1 MENIVLK
8 EAIIMANNSN
18 NMCRLCLSANGITE
32 PICYDQRD
40 QFLLQKIYECTTLQI
55 SPLNGIPSSLCTIC
69 KARLDEFYQ
78 FRWQCIKNDE
88 IIRRIADSFHNKQ
101 SDDSSTSSPI
111 TAQSPNRNP
120 KLEVIDQHLPAGGEM
135 QQVPT
140 ADGRSSSEYKG
151 GAEEEHLVDER
162 AAPIG
167 YGEHTEQGGRPHQDG
182 YSLGEHSHAMHNQ
195 YVTGPAMNPYN
206 GEHTAGFQ
214 PEDKYQTPHQYEF
227 SDFRRKRG
235 RPPKQKFD
243 PYHHPIVKYGESSI
257 DEMKGSVETGSSI
270 LEQEPETIMTYGEG
284 TSRIEYQ
291 HGPVYGDWDPQT
303 KIKLEQIDH
312 QQVRYDEPEPASP
325 QAHEQ
330 KVVTTNMIQTVLTP
344 EGFVKRSRGRP
355 PREGGCP
362 NQDRTEYRFQCQFC
376 DARFKAAINLKLHTN
391 THTGER
397 PYKCQLC
404 EKSFAHPSNLSVHTK
419 LHTQERVKREGVPSE
434 KKFQCPYCNTLFAL
448 AFQLK
453 IHINTHTGQKPYVCK
468 NCGKGFAQPS
478 NLHVH
483 IKKHCHKRVEYH
495 EQQGQNDQHHSS
507 EHQQIHH
514 HPQNQLT
521 QQQPHFHSAP
531 AQHHTVVPPHS
542 QTSPSHQ
549 PHSPTLQIT
558 QTDDPSSS
566 LNHSTQQPIPLEH
579 SSEPTAEKQRGTS
592 PCQQPPTT
600 GMGIAPIMLV

>member
-78 FRWQCIKNDE
+78 FRWQCIKNDD
-88 IIRRIADSFHNKQ
+88 IIRRIADNFHSKQ
-101 SDDSSTSSPI
+101 SNDSSTSSPI
-111 TAQSPNRNP
+111 TSQSPSQNP
-120 KLEVIDQHLPAGGEM
+120 KQEVIDQQHSVSGEM

-140 ADGRSSSEYKG
+140 ADGRSSSEYNAG
-151 GAEEEHLVDER
+151 GDEDRKVDER
-162 AAPIG
+162 AAPIA
-167 YGEHTEQGGRPHQDG
+167 YGHHGEEVTGVRANHDS
-182 YSLGEHSHAMHNQ
+182 YSLEEHGHSIHNQ
-195 YVTGPAMNPYN
+195 YDTGPAMIPYN
-206 GEHTAGFQ
+206 SDHAPGFQ
-214 PEDKYQTPHQYEF
+214 PEDKYQVPHQYDF
-227 SDFRRKRG
+227 SAFRRKRG

-243 PYHHPIVKYGESSI
+243 LYHHSIVKYGESSI
-257 DEMKGSVETGSSI
+257 DDVKGPVTAGSSTM
-270 LEQEPETIMTYGEG
+270 EQEPEAILTYGEG
-284 TSRIEYQ
+284 TSRMEYQ
-291 HGPVYGDWDPQT
+291 HGPIYGEWNPQT
-303 KIKLEQIDH
+303 KIKLEQVDH
-312 QQVRYDEPEPASP
+312 QLARYDEQEPTSP
-325 QAHEQ
+325 QAHEP
-330 KVVTTNMIQTVLTP
+330 KVVPTNMIQTVLTP

-404 EKSFAHPSNLSVHTK
+404 DKSFAHPSNLSVHTK
-419 LHTQERVKREGVPSE
+419 LHTQERVKRESVQSE
-434 KKFQCPYCNTLFAL
+434 KKFQCPYCHTLFAL

-483 IKKHCHKRVEYH
+483 IKKHCHKRVEYQDQH
-495 EQQGQNDQHHSS
+495 SQNDQHHAP
-507 EHQQIHH
+507 EHLAPQSAHH
-514 HPQNQLT
+514 HNLPLPLQ
-521 QQQPHFHSAP
+521 HFNP
-531 AQHHTVVPPHS
+531 PPVVPPHS
-542 QTSPSHQ
+542 QSSPSHQ
-549 PHSPTLQIT
+549 PHSPVLQNSPP
-558 QTDDPSSS
+558 TDQGST
-566 LNHSTQQPIPLEH
+566 LNHPAQQAISVEQN
-579 SSEPTAEKQRGTS
+579 SELTAEPHQGTPSCQRL
-592 PCQQPPTT
+592 PAT
-600 GMGIAPIMLV
+600 GMGMVPLVRLV